1 MTLAK
6 FEVFRTVIELGGLS
20 KAAEALGLTQS
31 AVSHAIASLE
41 SDFGFTLLTRGR
53 SGISLTSNG
62 ERILLYIHE
71 ILKWNE
77 QMMQEV
83 ANINGIEVGTVRIG
97 TFPSVFIQWLP
108 QIMKQFKQSFPLIE
122 IKLFEGNYDDIEQW
136 IVNGAVDFGFL
147 SLPTSKA
154 FEVIPLKKDK
164 MLCILPDTHPLH
176 QQDKIYFEQIKNE
189 MFIMPKSNI
198 DKDVRKILKNN
209 NVTPEIQYEVEEDQ
223 AIIAMVQNNLGIS
236 ILPEMILYRIP
247 NNVCVINLEGDNYRS
262 IGIAATSLKNI
273 SPAAGKFI
281 EYVKLWLN
289 VQE

>member
-97 TFPSVFIQWLP
+97 TFPSVSIQWLP

>member
-1 MTLAK
+1 MMIFQYLAL
-6 FEVFRTVIELGGLS
+6 FNM
-20 KAAEALGLTQS
+20 Q
-31 AVSHAIASLE
+31 
-41 SDFGFTLLTRGR
+41 
-53 SGISLTSNG
+53 
-62 ERILLYIHE
+62 LYISF
-71 ILKWNE
+71 
-77 QMMQEV
+77 
-83 ANINGIEVGTVRIG
+83 NGSI
-97 TFPSVFIQWLP
+97 
-108 QIMKQFKQSFPLIE
+108 
-122 IKLFEGNYDDIEQW
+122 
-136 IVNGAVDFGFL
+136 
-147 SLPTSKA
+147 
-154 FEVIPLKKDK
+154 IPLKKDK